1 MYNRMAQELDL
12 PVGMSQ
18 KRLMEI
24 FQILKEQ
31 PITTADIAE
40 RLELSPDAI
49 MPYLN
54 LLLRLDQIEPIKGSY
69 YYRLT
74 NYKYDVFPLDARE
87 IFEPLFLELPL
98 IKDWVSLARKNQ
110 WQRQLIKDFWRI
122 CTGRVVDKFTILP
135 GFWKFP
141 ETPTEFL
148 DAYQEQYDSHPPKN
162 ITKAIAAFL
171 SLCLKVTPQQ
181 IAILHLNYG
190 NGQDGQYRFIKLSA
204 EELQK
209 AKDWLKT
216 EGVKLVKEPL
226 QKDELLAHFAFQL
239 ETFGRPSRVLTIE
252 TDRVEKVVNSEYE
265 NPSLAGYHIELTM
278 FETKQNTRFKKM
290 IFDPELYQWA
300 AAYLDKRKALHYR
313 YLFLDDNGYV
323 PMSYDTHRLSSYREA
338 FAAIY
343 KEMFKALGKTE
354 PYFYT
359 DTLYSLRHC
368 GVQLWFDRLG
378 TNNLS
383 LISDM
388 GWSDERTLRQ
398 YYLGINGREIVK
410 LALKAI
416 KTQAAAQ
423 A

>member
-1 MYNRMAQELDL
+1 MAQVQSDM
-12 PVGMSQ
+12 PAGMSQ

-31 PITTADIAE
+31 PTTTANIAE
-40 RLELSPDAI
+40 RLELSPDVI
-49 MPYLN
+49 MPYMN
-54 LLLRLDQIEPIKGSY
+54 LLLRLEQIEPIKRTY

-74 NYKYDVFPLDARE
+74 KWKYSVFTTDARK
-87 IFEPLFLELPL
+87 IYEPLFQELPL
-98 IKDWVSLARKNQ
+98 IKDWMSLARNNQ
-110 WQRQLIKDFWRI
+110 WQRQLIKDFYRI
-122 CTGRVVDKFTILP
+122 CTGQVVDHFARLP
-135 GFWKFP
+135 EHWVFP
-141 ETPTEFL
+141 ETPMQFL
-148 DAYQEQYDSHPPKN
+148 DLYREQYDSHPPKN
-162 ITKAIAAFL
+162 ITKAISAFL
-171 SLCLKVTPQQ
+171 SICLKVTPQE
-181 IAILHLNYG
+181 ITILHMHYSD
-190 NGQDGQYRFIKLSA
+190 GQDGQYRFIKLSA

-216 EGVKLVKEPL
+216 EGIKLVKEGL

-252 TDRVEKVVNSEYE
+252 TDRVEKVTNNEYE
-265 NPSLAGYHIELTM
+265 HPSLAGYHIELTM
-278 FETKQNTRFKKM
+278 LETKQNTRFKKM
-290 IFDPELYQWA
+290 IFDPELYEWA
-300 AAYLDKRKALHYR
+300 AAWLDKRKTLHCR
-313 YLFLDDNGYV
+313 YLFIDEPGYV
-323 PMSYDTHRLSSYREA
+323 PMSYDTHRLSHYRER
-338 FAAIY
+338 FATIY

-378 TNNLS
+378 ANNLS

-388 GWSDERTLRQ
+388 GWTDERTLRQ

-416 KTQAAAQ
+416 RIQSKPNSSP
-423 A
+423 